1 MNADLA
7 VVLSPGAEQAG
18 LGWLLSWLG
27 WLAGLA
33 GMKINCFLKQ
43 FIGFLS
49 HRRGSGTRAQNRR
62 GWAGWLGWLAGLA
75 YKMPDAACRKIP
87 CPSAAAQR
95 AVGPQPTKHKTLVSS
110 LKRLPKLFQTRFKT
124 GQQATKFA
132 SDSN

>member
-33 GMKINCFLKQ
+33 GMEINCFLKQ

-62 GWAGWLGWLAGLA
+62 GGAGLA
-75 YKMPDAACRKIP
+75 YKVPYAACREIP
-87 CPSAAAQR
+87 CPSAA
-95 AVGPQPTKHKTLVSS
+95 VSGLWGRS
-110 LKRLPKLFQTRFKT
+110 Q
-124 GQQATKFA
+124 
-132 SDSN
+132 

>member
-62 GWAGWLGWLAGLA
+62 GCLGWLGWLPGGAGWLGWLTKCRMQRAGRFRALRPRPA
-75 YKMPDAACRKIP
+75 GCG
-87 CPSAAAQR
+87 AAANK
-95 AVGPQPTKHKTLVSS
+95 ADPTIAASS
-110 LKRLPKLFQTRFKT
+110 S
-124 GQQATKFA
+124 GGGG
-132 SDSN
+132 

>member
-49 HRRGSGTRAQNRR
+49 HRRGSGTRAQNRL
-62 GWAGWLGWLAGLA
+62 GWAGLT
-75 YKMPDAACRKIP
+75 KFRM
-87 CPSAAAQR
+87 QR
-95 AVGPQPTKHKTLVSS
+95 AGRFRALRPRPSGLWGRSQQYSHPPT
-110 LKRLPKLFQTRFKT
+110 RLNWI
-124 GQQATKFA
+124 
-132 SDSN
+132 S

>member
-62 GWAGWLGWLAGLA
+62 GWAGWAGLGWLT
-75 YKMPDAACRKIP
+75 KFRM
-87 CPSAAAQR
+87 QR
-95 AVGPQPTKHKTLVSS
+95 AG
-110 LKRLPKLFQTRFKT
+110 RFRALRPRPSGLWGRSQSNCPIKPIS
-124 GQQATKFA
+124 KFYQ
-132 SDSN
+132 NI

>member
-62 GWAGWLGWLAGLA
+62 GWAGWLAGLA
-75 YKMPDAACRKIP
+75 GWLGWL
-87 CPSAAAQR
+87 
-95 AVGPQPTKHKTLVSS
+95 VGWLV
-110 LKRLPKLFQTRFKT
+110 
-124 GQQATKFA
+124 G
-132 SDSN
+132 

>member
-43 FIGFLS
+43 FIGILS
-49 HRRGSGTRAQNRR
+49 PRRGSGTRAQNRR
-62 GWAGWLGWLAGLA
+62 GWLGWLAGWAGWLGWLT
-75 YKMPDAACRKIP
+75 KCRM
-87 CPSAAAQR
+87 QR
-95 AVGPQPTKHKTLVSS
+95 AG
-110 LKRLPKLFQTRFKT
+110 RFRALRPRPS
-124 GQQATKFA
+124 GLWGRSQR
-132 SDSN
+132 